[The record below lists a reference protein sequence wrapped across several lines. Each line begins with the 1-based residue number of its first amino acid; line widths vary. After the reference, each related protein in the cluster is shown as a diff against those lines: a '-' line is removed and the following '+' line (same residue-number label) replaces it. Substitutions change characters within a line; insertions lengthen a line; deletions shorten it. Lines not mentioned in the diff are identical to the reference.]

1 MTETLIAIS
10 IGVVVLVTLALLV
23 AVRPKGG
30 RAHEPPEE
38 SR

>member
-23 AVRPKGG
+23 AVRPKDG
-30 RAHEPPEE
+30 RSHQ
-38 SR
+38 RRHDVV